1 MYVCVSVCVRP
12 NSCNSVFPVKAART
26 RSNLSLIVC
35 EMSFSRHTD
44 GWRKGR
50 YQNLLNILQV
60 YTPLPHS
67 KKVPDGVKVCVCVCE
82 WEWEREIEVW
92 QLPQWVP
99 QDFTSWVFNCE
110 SWPFHANCTNTDT
123 HWSRVRKWKKYIYKT
138 ENGCYSSLLQ
148 QQTQTWELNVLFSLD
163 TDQNAFYGCL
173 YLLAS
178 LRWPSWCHRQLC
190 WFQGFNF
197 FCRISD
203 INHR

>member
-35 EMSFSRHTD
+35 EMSFSRHRD

-67 KKVPDGVKVCVCVCE
+67 KKVPDGVKVCVCV
-82 WEWEREIEVW
+82 
-92 QLPQWVP
+92 WV
-99 QDFTSWVFNCE
+99 
-110 SWPFHANCTNTDT
+110 
-123 HWSRVRKWKKYIYKT
+123 RVRERDWSLTATTVGTSGLHILGLQLWVMAVSCQLHKHGHTLKQSQKVKKKKNKT

>member
-1 MYVCVSVCVRP
+1 MEEGEVSK
-12 NSCNSVFPVKAART
+12 PVEYFT
-26 RSNLSLIVC
+26 SLHSTTPQQESPWWC
-35 EMSFSRHTD
+35 ES
-44 GWRKGR
+44 
-50 YQNLLNILQV
+50 
-60 YTPLPHS
+60 
-67 KKVPDGVKVCVCVCE
+67 VCVCVSE
-82 WEWEREIEVW
+82 SERER
-92 QLPQWVP
+92 LKF
-99 QDFTSWVFNCE
+99 DSYHSGYLRTSHLGSSTVSHGRFMPTAQTRTHTEAE
-110 SWPFHANCTNTDT
+110 SE
-123 HWSRVRKWKKYIYKT
+123 SEKKKNKT